1 MKKLLAVLFA
11 LMMVLSLSACTQP
24 ASEPEVEPA
33 PTAANNYQDYV
44 DAAVDTELELIM
56 SVQGHH
62 SWWDD
67 KITVYAQDDDGAYFL
82 YEAHADEELAK
93 VLEPGALIRVTG
105 YKAEW
110 SGELELADANIEL
123 LSVEGKVYE
132 PKDVTDVASDA
143 DKLKEFMNQKVAMK
157 GLEVVKVDHKDS
169 ESDPDIYITISVN
182 GASFDLCVENYLTGP
197 DTEVW
202 QTANGLEAGDVI
214 DVEGFLYWYE
224 GPNPHVTAITVQ

>member
-56 SVQGHH
+56 SVQGHQ

-82 YEAHADEELAK
+82 YEAH
-93 VLEPGALIRVTG
+93 G